1 MKGAGRLI
9 VVEDEEEFIARAAE
23 IVRQE
28 VIRSVGAHG
37 NCRLGL
43 SGGST
48 PAAIHRRLVE
58 AQETHPLPWDRV
70 TFVFGDERCVAPDHE
85 DSNYRMA
92 RETLLDPLG
101 IAPSRVHRME
111 AEADDAEAKA
121 KAYEEAVREP
131 LDLLML
137 GMGEDGHTASLFP
150 GSALVN
156 ERQRR
161 VVLVENSPK
170 PPPRRLTITPRVI
183 EEARE
188 ILVLTRGDGKAEALA
203 RALDGRSPV
212 SKAPVGLARR
222 GIWLVD
228 RNAARL
234 LPARA

>member
-1 MKGAGRLI
+1 VKGAGRLI

-58 AQETHPLPWDRV
+58 AQETHPLP
-70 TFVFGDERCVAPDHE
+70 C
-85 DSNYRMA
+85 NYRMA